1 MDIKNN
7 NFFNVVFDGA
17 LIDDFKK
24 LVLLGTKRVRYIPFL
39 IRSIKYQRNAVVRRK
54 KNEES
59 GIQVPLV
66 LAISITN
73 KCNLNCVGCYQK
85 SQKITNNSEFTDEEI
100 IRIIRESRDLGSGIV
115 FLLGGEPL
123 MRDIFGLVSE
133 FKDMIFALYTNSLLI
148 NDEVIGKFKKNLH
161 ILPILSMEGIE
172 TDNRRG
178 KGVLEKIMK
187 VVDKLN
193 KEKILFG
200 LSVTVTSKNIN
211 DVCSDEFVVKMIK
224 KGNMFFSYYRYI
236 PIDKNTIELT
246 LSPEQDLMFKEFT
259 KSFRFKYNAIFVS
272 PENEK
277 RYGGCLGAGKGVV
290 HISASGELEAC
301 PFAPYSDVSVK
312 NMSLKEALQSKLFQ
326 NLRRHHKTMIDNNL
340 AICSL
345 WKNEQWEN
353 AAKTNDFTFLEE
365 EYATHSILEE

>member
-1 MDIKNN
+1 M
-7 NFFNVVFDGA
+7 
-17 LIDDFKK
+17 
-24 LVLLGTKRVRYIPFL
+24 
-39 IRSIKYQRNAVVRRK
+39 
-54 KNEES
+54 
-59 GIQVPLV
+59 
-66 LAISITN
+66 
-73 KCNLNCVGCYQK
+73 
-85 SQKITNNSEFTDEEI
+85 
-100 IRIIRESRDLGSGIV
+100 
-115 FLLGGEPL
+115 
-123 MRDIFGLVSE
+123 
-133 FKDMIFALYTNSLLI
+133 
-148 NDEVIGKFKKNLH
+148 
-161 ILPILSMEGIE
+161 
-172 TDNRRG
+172 
-178 KGVLEKIMK
+178 
-187 VVDKLN
+187 DKLN

-312 NMSLKEALQSKLFQ
+312 NM
-326 NLRRHHKTMIDNNL
+326 
-340 AICSL
+340 
-345 WKNEQWEN
+345 
-353 AAKTNDFTFLEE
+353 
-365 EYATHSILEE
+365 

>member
-7 NFFNVVFDGA
+7 NYFNVVFDGA

-24 LVLLGTKRVRYIPFL
+24 LVLLGTKRFRYIPFL

-85 SQKITNNSEFTDEEI
+85 SQIITNNSEFTDEEI
-100 IRIIRESRDLGSGIV
+100 IRIIRESHDLGSGIV

-211 DVCSDEFVVKMIK
+211 DVCCDEFVVKMIK

-246 LSPEQDLMFKEFT
+246 LSPEQDIKFKEFT
-259 KSFRFKYNAIFVS
+259 KSFRLKYNAIFVS

-326 NLRRHHKTMIDNNL
+326 NLRQHHKTMIDNNL
-340 AICSL
+340 TICSL

-353 AAKTNDFTFLEE
+353 AAKTNDFTFLEK
-365 EYATHSILEE
+365 EYATYSILEE